1 MEKKKVRLTDYSDQ
15 ILGGPGSRYTIFG
28 PQIASPWL
36 LHRTTGATGC
46 FTSSHSRWCPLSRV
60 TGTMTRYSSYSSPC
74 ISAARPRCLLDSSEK
89 GAVVYKLRD
98 LGLIPER
105 YWRAC
110 SVISME
116 GRVFPQAIMFHLTS
130 N

>member
-46 FTSSHSRWCPLSRV
+46 FTSITLFLVSTLTFYWDYDKILAQSQSSSNLSV
-60 TGTMTRYSSYSSPC
+60 
-74 ISAARPRCLLDSSEK
+74 
-89 GAVVYKLRD
+89 
-98 LGLIPER
+98 LG
-105 YWRAC
+105 
-110 SVISME
+110 
-116 GRVFPQAIMFHLTS
+116 
-130 N
+130 